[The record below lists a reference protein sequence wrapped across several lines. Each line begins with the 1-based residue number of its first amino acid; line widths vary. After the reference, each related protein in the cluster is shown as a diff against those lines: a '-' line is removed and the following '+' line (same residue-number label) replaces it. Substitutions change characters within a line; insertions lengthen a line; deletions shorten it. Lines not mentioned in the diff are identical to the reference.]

1 MLKAIS
7 SLSFF
12 VEKIVKKNTL
22 NIFDKEGHTM
32 AIQKLIRL
40 PKYVNLECS
49 YTTSK
54 GQCSR
59 KATFRVTDK
68 NGIEY
73 ILCTQHSK
81 KYVKPF

>member
-1 MLKAIS
+1 
-7 SLSFF
+7 
-12 VEKIVKKNTL
+12 
-22 NIFDKEGHTM
+22 M
-32 AIQKLIRL
+32 AILKLVRL
-40 PKYVNLECS
+40 PKYVNVPCG

-54 GQCSR
+54 GACCR

-68 NGIEY
+68 NGVEY